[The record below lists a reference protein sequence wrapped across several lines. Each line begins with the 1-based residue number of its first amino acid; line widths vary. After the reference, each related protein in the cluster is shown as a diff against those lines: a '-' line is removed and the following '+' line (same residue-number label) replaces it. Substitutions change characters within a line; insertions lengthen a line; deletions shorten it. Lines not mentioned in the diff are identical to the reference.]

1 MKIDFRE
8 RENLILR
15 AGVIIFGMLYTEKK
29 KKKVEN
35 YSIYFLNAPT
45 SEWKRSSGYMHK

>member
-15 AGVIIFGMLYTEKK
+15 AGVIIFGMLYRRGEEEEEGRKL
-29 KKKVEN
+29 
-35 YSIYFLNAPT
+35 FHLFF
-45 SEWKRSSGYMHK
+45 KRSNVGMKEELRIHA